1 MVSDKSLS
9 ARMHGRVSAEKGK
22 RGRRAGGFV
31 FPRLGLKETLRL
43 AEAIERENG
52 GQPFS
57 RLTLAKVLDMSP
69 NGDNFRAL
77 ISASTRYGLTE
88 GSHVAEKLSLTPN
101 GAVIVSAS
109 SDEQAKKKALLSCL
123 MLPKVFQDVFTRF
136 NGKSIPSEISL
147 KDTLRSDFGV
157 PSEDVNAVYQIL
169 DQNMKDYGLVEEIRG
184 TKYLQL
190 EKLAPVILKQEE
202 MKVEQ
207 EEKQTGTKESGEG
220 RGIEQPS
227 KIAPPAPAT
236 VEVKVP
242 RVFISHSKNKTILGQ
257 IKQVL
262 DFGKFQYVIAEEK
275 ETTAIPLPDKVFNL
289 MWECNCAI
297 INVSADTEKK
307 QGDGFGINE
316 NVIAELWGAFLHYKK
331 RVILVIDS
339 RLKDKLPSMM
349 QGLTAIFY
357 EGDKLAWD
365 DGIRLQKALDE
376 FRNQL

>member
-1 MVSDKSLS
+1 
-9 ARMHGRVSAEKGK
+9 
-22 RGRRAGGFV
+22 
-31 FPRLGLKETLRL
+31 
-43 AEAIERENG
+43 
-52 GQPFS
+52 
-57 RLTLAKVLDMSP
+57 
-69 NGDNFRAL
+69 
-77 ISASTRYGLTE
+77 
-88 GSHVAEKLSLTPN
+88 
-101 GAVIVSAS
+101 
-109 SDEQAKKKALLSCL
+109 LLSCL

-307 QGDGFGINE
+307 QGDVFGINE